1 MKFFVYHQRQILT
14 HTLPLTITLY
24 HSQNFSKPMLANSPS
39 LSLSLSLSALF
50 HCWHSFYQKEKLL
63 LSYSEGRKEGR
74 KEVSKQALSILHI
87 HMHKQKPSFSLS
99 LSIISWFCLFG
110 LAFFSCEIFPI
121 LHTTKLLVKLL
132 SSFLYSYVLMSTL
145 MVLFG

>member
-39 LSLSLSLSALF
+39 LSLSLSLSQPFSIVDIHFIRKKNCCF
-50 HCWHSFYQKEKLL
+50 HIL
-63 LSYSEGRKEGR
+63 KEGR

>member
-39 LSLSLSLSALF
+39 LSLSLSLSLSPF
-50 HCWHSFYQKEKLL
+50 PLL
-63 LSYSEGRKEGR
+63 TFILSERKTVAFIFWRKEGR